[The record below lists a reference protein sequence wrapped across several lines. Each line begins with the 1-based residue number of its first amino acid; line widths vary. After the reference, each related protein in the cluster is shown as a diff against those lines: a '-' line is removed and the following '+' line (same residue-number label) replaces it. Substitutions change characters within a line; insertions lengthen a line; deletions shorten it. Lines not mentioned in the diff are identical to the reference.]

1 MSQPASETR
10 DPWDRFGWVMGVV
23 WLVFLLFPLIEAVT
37 ADLHVGWRA
46 LAVTLILLF
55 AAIYIHGLVRL
66 GGPEPWERGV
76 RWGPGY
82 VGALAALMVAVTV
95 LLGFE
100 AFGMM
105 PYVVALAMF
114 VLPRPAAIAVFV
126 AAIVVTAVAAATIA
140 APWSGTDEAGVWFLV
155 LIVVLVGIATGAV
168 RVLDQLGVRHL
179 NVQADLAMTA
189 EHERVARDVHDVLG
203 HSLTVVTVKAELAER
218 LVDADPD
225 RARAELGEIQSLS
238 RQALAEIRATVGGLR
253 AATLDEQ
260 IVAARVAL
268 EGAGIRADLPDDP
281 SVVDP
286 RHRIVLGWALR
297 EAVTNVVRHS
307 AATTCRV
314 DVGPS
319 WLCVSDDGRGLR
331 DNPEGN
337 GLRGLRERVGA
348 AGGAVELAGA
358 TDDAGTGTTLKV
370 RL

>member
-1 MSQPASETR
+1 
-10 DPWDRFGWVMGVV
+10 MGVV
-23 WLVFLLFPLIEAVT
+23 WLVFLLFPLVEAVT
-37 ADLHVGWRA
+37 IDLHVGWRA
-46 LAVTLILLF
+46 LAVTLVLLF

-66 GGPEPWERGV
+66 GGPEPWERV
-76 RWGPGY
+76 IRWGPGY
-82 VGALAALMVAVTV
+82 VVALAALMGGVTV

-100 AFGMM
+100 ALGMTA
-105 PYVVALAMF
+105 YVVALAMF
-114 VLPRPAAIAVFV
+114 VLPLPAAIGVFATAV
-126 AAIVVTAVAAATIA
+126 VVTGAAAATIA
-140 APWSGTDEAGVWFLV
+140 APWSGTEEAGVWFLV

-168 RVLDQLGVRHL
+168 RVLDQLGGRHRR
-179 NVQADLAMTA
+179 VQADLAMTA
-189 EHERVARDVHDVLG
+189 ERERVTRDVHDVLG
-203 HSLTVVTVKAELAER
+203 HSLTLVTVKAELAER

-260 IVAARVAL
+260 IVVARVAL
-268 EGAGIRADLPDDP
+268 EGAGIDADLPDDP

-307 AATTCRV
+307 AASSCRV
-314 DVGPS
+314 EVGPS
-319 WLCVSDDGRGLR
+319 WLCVSDDGRGLQGR
-331 DNPEGN
+331 PEGN
-337 GLRGLRERVGA
+337 GLRGLRERVAA

-358 TDDAGTGTTLKV
+358 TADQGTGTTLNV